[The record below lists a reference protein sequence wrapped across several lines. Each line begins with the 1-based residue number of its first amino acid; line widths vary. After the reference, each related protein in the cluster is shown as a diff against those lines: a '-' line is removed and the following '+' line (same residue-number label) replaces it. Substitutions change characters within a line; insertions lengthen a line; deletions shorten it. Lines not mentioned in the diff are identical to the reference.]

1 VRRLNRLLR
10 VYVVM
15 LVVRLYEL
23 ERNGII
29 MYISAGQFKIDKR
42 AHGIR

>member
-1 VRRLNRLLR
+1 MRRLNRLLR

-23 ERNGII
+23 ERNGI
-29 MYISAGQFKIDKR
+29 MYILAGQFKIDKR
-42 AHGIR
+42 AYWIR